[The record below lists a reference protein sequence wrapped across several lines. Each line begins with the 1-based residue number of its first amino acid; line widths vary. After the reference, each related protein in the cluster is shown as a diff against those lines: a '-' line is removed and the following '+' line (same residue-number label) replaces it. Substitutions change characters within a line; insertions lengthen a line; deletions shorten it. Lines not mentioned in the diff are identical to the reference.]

1 MPRRTPAFLEARY
14 DAMLSYERQA
24 WLSGAV
30 LVGGIDEA
38 GRGPL
43 AGPVVAACCVL
54 DPDRRILGLD
64 DSKKLS
70 PERREEL
77 YARIVADASD
87 YRIQEVDAEEID
99 RTGILTATCKAMGL
113 AASGLSR
120 RPDVLL
126 VDAVDLKGTG
136 ARVVPIIHGDSLS
149 VSIAAA
155 SILAKVWRD
164 HRMADFDLAYPG
176 YGFAQHKGY
185 GTAAHYEAIRRLGL
199 CPLHRRTFNTGLG
212 EAR

>member
-1 MPRRTPAFLEARY
+1 MARRSPAFLEARFES
-14 DAMLSYERQA
+14 MLAYERQA
-24 WLSGAV
+24 WLSGAT

-43 AGPVVAACCVL
+43 AGPVVAACCIL

-77 YARIVADASD
+77 YERIVADATD
-87 YRIQEVDAEEID
+87 YCIRQVDAEEID
-99 RTGILTATCKAMGL
+99 RTDILVATRKAMGL
-113 AASGLSR
+113 AVSGLAR

-126 VDAVDLKGTG
+126 VDAVDLRGTG
-136 ARVVPIIHGDSLS
+136 ARVVPIIRGDSLS

-164 HRMADFDLAYPG
+164 RRMLEFEEAHPG

-185 GTAAHYEAIRRLGL
+185 GTPAHYEAIRRLGL
-199 CPLHRRTFNTGLG
+199 SPIHRRTFTRGL
-212 EAR
+212 EEPR